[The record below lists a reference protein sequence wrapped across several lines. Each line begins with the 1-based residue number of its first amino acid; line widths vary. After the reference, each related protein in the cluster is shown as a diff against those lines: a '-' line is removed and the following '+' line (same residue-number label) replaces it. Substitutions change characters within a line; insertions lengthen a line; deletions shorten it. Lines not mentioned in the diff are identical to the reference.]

1 MQFYITGRCHYTF
14 TRIAKLKKA
23 RANVGKDV
31 DQPKFSYIFAGCV
44 QTLENILKVI
54 KKLDIHLSYYQS
66 VQHLGTCQREMKTCV
81 HKKLSTNV

>member
-1 MQFYITGRCHYTF
+1 MAVI
-14 TRIAKLKKA
+14 KKI
-23 RANVGKDV
+23 NVGKDV

-81 HKKLSTNV
+81 HTKTFTCVFRQHYL